1 MIIIRIYA
9 DERGESNFSEVEMPL
24 TLNVPAPGI
33 DSISTSPRIAA
44 THIQFLTAAPALITG
59 AWHPAPARQ
68 FAIVLKGTLIVE
80 VSNGQSRK
88 LEPGSFL
95 FLEDTVG
102 KGHKNHLV
110 NDEEIV
116 LAFVPVPDGLMIQ
129 NLS

>member
-1 MIIIRIYA
+1 MMVTRIYA
-9 DERGESNFSEVEMPL
+9 DERGESHFSEVELPL
-24 TLNVPAPGI
+24 ALNVPAQGI
-33 DSISTSPRIAA
+33 DPIRTSPRIAA
-44 THIQFLTAAPALITG
+44 THIQFLTAAPAVITG

-88 LEPGSFL
+88 LEPGAFL
-95 FLEDTVG
+95 FVEDTVG

-110 NDEEIV
+110 NDEEVV
-116 LAFVPVPDGLMIQ
+116 LAFVPVADGLMIQ

>member
-33 DSISTSPRIAA
+33 DPISTSPP

>member
-9 DERGESNFSEVEMPL
+9 DERGKSNFSEVEMPL

-33 DSISTSPRIAA
+33 DPISTSPRIAA

-95 FLEDTVG
+95 FLEDTVD

>member
-9 DERGESNFSEVEMPL
+9 DERGELNFSEVELPL

-33 DSISTSPRIAA
+33 DPISTSPRIAA

>member
-33 DSISTSPRIAA
+33 DPISTSPRIAA

-110 NDEEIV
+110 NNEEIV

>member
-33 DSISTSPRIAA
+33 DPISTSPRIAA

-95 FLEDTVG
+95 FVEDTVG

-110 NDEEIV
+110 NDEEVV

>member
-33 DSISTSPRIAA
+33 DPISTSPRIAA
-44 THIQFLTAAPALITG
+44 THIQFLTAATALITG

>member
-1 MIIIRIYA
+1 
-9 DERGESNFSEVEMPL
+9 MPL

-33 DSISTSPRIAA
+33 DPISTSPRIAA

>member
-33 DSISTSPRIAA
+33 DPISTSPRIAA

-95 FLEDTVG
+95 FVEDIAG

-110 NDEEIV
+110 NDEEVV
-116 LAFVPVPDGLMIQ
+116 LAFVPVADGLMIQ

>member
-1 MIIIRIYA
+1 MKVTRVYA
-9 DERGESNFSEVEMPL
+9 DERGESHFSEVELPL
-24 TLNVPAPGI
+24 TLNIPAQGI
-33 DSISTSPRIAA
+33 DPISTSPRIAA

-59 AWHPAPARQ
+59 NWHPAPARQ

-95 FLEDTVG
+95 FVEILG
-102 KGHKNHLV
+102 KRPQNHLV
-110 NDEEIV
+110 NDEEVV